1 MEVVSEANRYVVNQA
16 CAEAHLGHHVLS
28 CDTKCFRKTKSLA
41 FLFSSFLLTRERWEK
56 DSFLFSD
63 FLLLAFPFP
72 LSASQEDE

>member
-41 FLFSSFLLTRERWEK
+41 FLFFFSSHQGTLGEGQL
-56 DSFLFSD
+56 SFF
-63 FLLLAFPFP
+63 
-72 LSASQEDE
+72 

>member
-41 FLFSSFLLTRERWEK
+41 FLFFFSSHQGTLGEGQLF
-56 DSFLFSD
+56 FSD
-63 FLLLAFPFP
+63 FLLLVFPFP